1 MLKKLQEQIRS
12 AISRWQVILYDGLLV
27 VIAWFLSYWFRFN
40 LDVIP
45 QAFFDQAIRL
55 LPLVVLIHVGM
66 FIGFGVH
73 RGAWRFTS
81 TPDILAIIKS
91 VFFGT
96 ALIAVA
102 IFVAVRL
109 EGVPRSVFPL
119 HSMLLIGLLVTSR
132 LLYRAYH
139 PRAGR
144 RVLVIGAGVAGD
156 MLVRDLINS
165 NPVLYEPIAY
175 LDDDPDKKGRHIQGL
190 RVVGACSELPKVAQE
205 LRIDLVLLALPNA
218 TTQDMRRIVN
228 YCEEAQVAYRALPN
242 VHSVPALGLLEA
254 ARSRDL
260 RPVTLDDLLGQD
272 ETKMSNDSTKPTG
285 SWGRFGKFNRKFL
298 PGVLVG
304 AFLGFMVGGPLGAL
318 LFGVLGYFPH
328 SKIFHRKGK

>member
-1 MLKKLQEQIRS
+1 MKHFYALQKNIRF
-12 AISRWQVILYDGLLV
+12 AISRWQVILYDGLMV
-27 VIAWFLSYWFRFN
+27 VIAWFLAYWFRFN

-45 QAFFDQAIRL
+45 QPFFDQAITL

-73 RGAWRFTS
+73 RGAWQFTS
-81 TPDILAIIKS
+81 TPDIVAIVKS

-96 ALIAVA
+96 ALVAVA

-109 EGVPRSVFPL
+109 EGVPRSVFPS
-119 HSMLLIGLLVTSR
+119 HSVLLMGLLITNR

-139 PRAGR
+139 ARAGR

-156 MLVRDLINS
+156 MLVRDLSNS

-175 LDDDPDKKGRHIQGL
+175 LDDDPYKKGRHIQGL
-190 RVVGACSELPKVAQE
+190 WVVGACSELPKVVQE

-228 YCEEAQVAYRALPN
+228 YCEEAQVSYRTLPN
-242 VHSVPALGLLEA
+242 VHCVPALDLLEA
-254 ARSRDL
+254 ARSRNV
-260 RPVTLDDLLGQD
+260 RPVTLDDLLGRD
-272 ETKMSNDSTKPTG
+272 ETNQDNP
-285 SWGRFGKFNRKFL
+285 
-298 PGVLVG
+298 
-304 AFLGFMVGGPLGAL
+304 
-318 LFGVLGYFPH
+318 
-328 SKIFHRKGK
+328 I

>member
-81 TPDILAIIKS
+81 TPDIVAIVKS

-102 IFVAVRL
+102 IFMLRVL
-109 EGVPRSVFPL
+109 GYVPRSVFPL
-119 HSMLLIGLLVTSR
+119 HSVLLIGLLVTNR
-132 LLYRAYH
+132 LLYRAYLT
-139 PRAGR
+139 RTEAGGSGR

-156 MLVRDLINS
+156 MLVNDLRNTT
-165 NPVLYEPIAY
+165 PALYEPIAY
-175 LDDDPDKKGRHIQGL
+175 LDDDRNKHGREIGGI
-190 RVVGACSELPKVAQE
+190 RVLGNCSDLPKVAQE
-205 LRIDLVLLALPNA
+205 LHIESVLMAIPSA
-218 TTQDMRRIVN
+218 TEEAMQQLVN
-228 YCEEAQVAYRALPN
+228 YCEEAQVSYRTLPK
-242 VHSVPALGLLEA
+242 
-254 ARSRDL
+254 DL
-260 RPVTLDDLLGQD
+260 Q
-272 ETKMSNDSTKPTG
+272 
-285 SWGRFGKFNRKFL
+285 F
-298 PGVLVG
+298 
-304 AFLGFMVGGPLGAL
+304 
-318 LFGVLGYFPH
+318 
-328 SKIFHRKGK
+328 